1 MNMAM
6 HVKLYQHGANESNS
20 VIIHYIHNANE
31 LTFISLFLKVTPEHS
46 LKVKINRNITRF
58 LFQNIIISKNL
69 YSFH

>member
-6 HVKLYQHGANESNS
+6 HVKLYQHGANEINS

-58 LFQNIIISKNL
+58 LFQNIIVSKNL

>member
-1 MNMAM
+1 M

-58 LFQNIIISKNL
+58 LFQNIIVSKNL